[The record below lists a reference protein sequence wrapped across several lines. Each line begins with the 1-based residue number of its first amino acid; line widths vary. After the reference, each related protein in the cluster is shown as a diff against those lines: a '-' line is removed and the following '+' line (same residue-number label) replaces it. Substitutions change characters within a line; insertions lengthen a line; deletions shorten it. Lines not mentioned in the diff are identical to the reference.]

1 MLPSFDPWLAG
12 TVAADVWMASHAAPV
27 ALEARRAR
35 RLAALLEAAAQRSPL
50 YRRVLAGRDV
60 RRTRLEELPV
70 AHKAELMRHFADWVG
85 DPGIDLAALRRF
97 TADPA
102 QIGGAFPSGCTVW
115 ESSGSSGEP
124 AVFVQDAG
132 AMAVYD
138 ALEAVRR
145 PQLRPGR
152 SPLDFWS
159 AGGRVAFVGAIGGH
173 FASTVSMERLRR
185 LNPALAATLRGISFL
200 QPLDRLVAEIDAW
213 APAVIATYPSAAVLL
228 AEERR
233 AGRLQTVPLEIWTGG
248 ETLSAPTR
256 RGIEQG
262 FGCPV
267 ANNYGASEFLTIAS
281 ECRRGGL
288 HLNSDWV
295 ILEPVDE
302 RGRPVPPGVTGATT
316 LLTNL
321 ANPLQPLI
329 RYDLGDCVTVH
340 PEPCGC
346 GSHLPV
352 IDVEGRSDDTLRLG
366 TGRRPVRVLALAL
379 TTILE
384 DEAGLFDFQLV
395 QESASTLLLRS
406 AAHGREAAARLR
418 RGRVAL
424 AHFLER
430 QGAPSIRIHCRCGE
444 PPALGRS
451 GKARRVVAAP
461 P

>member
-1 MLPSFDPWLAG
+1 MLPSFDPWLTA
-12 TVAADVWMASHAAPV
+12 TVAADIWAASHAGPEGLA
-27 ALEARRAR
+27 ARRAR
-35 RLAALLEAAAQRSPL
+35 RLADLLTAASRRSPF
-50 YRRVLAGRDV
+50 YRRVLAGRDA
-60 RRTRLEELPV
+60 RRTKLEDLPV

-85 DPGIDLAALRRF
+85 DPDLELAALRRF
-97 TADPA
+97 TTEPA
-102 QIGGAFPSGCTVW
+102 QIGGAFAGGYTVW

-124 AVFVQDAG
+124 AVFVQDAN

-152 SPLDFWS
+152 SPLDLWS
-159 AGGRVAFVGAIGGH
+159 AGGRVAFVGATGGH

-200 QPLDRLVAEIDAW
+200 QPIDRLVAEIDAW
-213 APAVIATYPSAAVLL
+213 APAIVATYPSAAVLL

-233 AGRLQTVPLEIWTGG
+233 AGRLHASPLEIWTGG
-248 ETLSAPTR
+248 ETLSAPAR
-256 RGIEQG
+256 QAIESG
-262 FGCPV
+262 FDCPV
-267 ANNYGASEFLTIAS
+267 ANNYGASEFLSIAS
-281 ECRRGGL
+281 ECRHGGL
-288 HLNSDWV
+288 HVNSDWL
-295 ILEPVDE
+295 ILEAVDE
-302 RGRPVPPGVTGATT
+302 DGRAVPPGVTGATT

-321 ANPLQPLI
+321 ANQVQPLI

-340 PEPCGC
+340 PEPCRC

-366 TGRRPVRVLALAL
+366 AGNRPVRVLALAL

-406 AAHGREAAARLR
+406 AARGREATARLR
-418 RGRVAL
+418 RGRLAL
-424 AHFLER
+424 ARFLEG
-430 QGAPSIRIHCRCGE
+430 QGASHVRIHCRCGE